1 VNDPRKSKKTLGQPN
16 YYRLGYHLAAHQVHA
31 DRARVHGTS
40 PGDDLSRFAI
50 KKPIPDPGQLTEQLV
65 ADATSMIEWFRERRR
80 LRRNRL
86 RKVYVA
92 ELRPDEQRL
101 LAFLDKT
108 IRPCA
113 EILLAAIE
121 RKPDRVERVKRI
133 EQVLQDSPTAVTY
146 RAVYNLACW
155 NAEDPN
161 APPDQPNE
169 SALRYLHQALT
180 RAPRARA
187 PELARWA
194 HRDPTLQ
201 VLDAGAS
208 SADFQAVLAEF
219 PWPEPESRTE
229 KDAEK
234 DADKDDEKGKR
245 KDEDGRKH

>member
-1 VNDPRKSKKTLGQPN
+1 MNDPRKSKQTLGQPN

-31 DRARVHGTS
+31 DRARVHATS
-40 PGDDLSRFAI
+40 PGDDMSRFAI
-50 KKPIPDPGQLTEQLV
+50 KKPIPDAGQLTAQLV
-65 ADATSMIEWFRERRR
+65 ADATSMIEWFRERRT
-80 LRRNRL
+80 LRRDWW
-86 RKVYVA
+86 RKLNVA

-108 IRPCA
+108 ILPCA

-121 RKPDRVERVKRI
+121 RKPDRVERVKQI
-133 EQVLQDSPTAVTY
+133 EQVLEDNPTAVTY

-161 APPDQPNE
+161 APPDRLNE

-194 HRDPTLQ
+194 DRDPTLRA
-201 VLDAGAS
+201 LDAGAS
-208 SADFQAVLAEF
+208 SADFRAVLAEF
-219 PWPEPESRTE
+219 PWPEPASGTE
-229 KDAEK
+229 KDA
-234 DADKDDEKGKR
+234 EKGKR
-245 KDEDGRKH
+245 KDEDGKKQ